1 MFRIRSMNGERRFY
15 HQIAWKALYL
25 SFEKMVEKIDFTKIP
40 KDRGYDS
47 AFDSD
52 FEVQQRRD
60 SFKGL
65 VKEKKKKEK
74 VAHKRELEDE
84 LIREEG
90 KIHRSKSVA
99 LDAFSRHKEYI
110 NNYLLY
116 YGGSKKELQ
125 RDTSKD
131 KRDIDVIKEHH
142 QFLWEDEADQ
152 LSWEKRLAKKY
163 YDKLFKEYCI
173 ADLSRYK
180 ENKVGMRWRIE
191 KEVVDGKGQ
200 FTCGNKK
207 CTEAEGLRSWEVNFG
222 YIELG
227 EKKNALIK
235 LRLCPDCSYKLNY
248 HHKRKEFV
256 PKKKKKK
263 NKSDYSETKKS
274 SYDGSSSS
282 SQENSKADQNDG
294 DTKSKEEAKEEEG
307 DIWSRPAKADVEK
320 SREDEFDDY
329 FADMFL

>member
-1 MFRIRSMNGERRFY
+1 
-15 HQIAWKALYL
+15 
-25 SFEKMVEKIDFTKIP
+25 MVDRIDFSKVP

-52 FEVQQRRD
+52 LEVRQKRE
-60 SFKGL
+60 SFHGL
-65 VKEKKKKEK
+65 VKEKKQKEK
-74 VAHKRELEDE
+74 VGHRQELEE
-84 LIREEG
+84 QLIKEEG
-90 KIHRSKSVA
+90 KLYRSKSVA
-99 LDAFSRHKEYI
+99 LDAFSRHKEFI

-125 RDTSKD
+125 RDTSND
-131 KRDIDVIKEHH
+131 KTDLDVIKEHH
-142 QFLWEDEADQ
+142 QFLWDDEPDEK
-152 LSWEKRLAKKY
+152 SWEKRLAKKY

-180 ENKVGMRWRIE
+180 ENKVGMRWRVE

-200 FTCGNKK
+200 FICGNKK
-207 CTEAEGLRSWEVNFG
+207 CTESDGLRSWEVNFG
-222 YIELG
+222 YVELG
-227 EKKNALIK
+227 EKKNALVK

-248 HHKRKEFV
+248 HHKKKEIV

-263 NKSDYSETKKS
+263 RKSEKSDSPPHHSHNKRSKHE
-274 SYDGSSSS
+274 DGPSSSKDS
-282 SQENSKADQNDG
+282 GHKQKPEDEE
-294 DTKSKEEAKEEEG
+294 KSEKKKEEEDSG
-307 DIWSRPAKADVEK
+307 EGEVWSRPVKADVEK